1 MLWLLIS
8 LVAHGADLRTEG
20 ERLKPIAG
28 HPVFDIRL
36 GADAVG
42 NGESQ
47 VQPYFCGEVAP
58 LPMLSIEACGNG
70 SGVLHRMDGPDIAHF
85 RMRARVLERRHGMMD
100 ASVLVGAG
108 FMEVQRSLDEP
119 GFRFGSASE
128 GQVEA
133 SGPEASIG
141 LKGRYWLS
149 GKTYLTADLTGG
161 SGYVVGAPMV
171 MGWSSAVV
179 PFASLT
185 IGMGL

>member
-1 MLWLLIS
+1 MLIS
-8 LVAHGADLRTEG
+8 LVAHGAELQTEG

-58 LPMLSIEACGNG
+58 LPVVSIEACGNG

-85 RMRARVLERRHGMMD
+85 RLRARVLERRQGMMD
-100 ASVLVGAG
+100 ASLMVAAG
-108 FMEVQRSLDEP
+108 FIEVQRGLDEP
-119 GFRFGSASE
+119 GFRFGAAEE

-133 SGPEASIG
+133 SGPEVSAG
-141 LKGRYWLS
+141 LKGRYWLGS
-149 GKTYLTADLTGG
+149 KTYLTGDFTVG
-161 SGYVVGAPMV
+161 SGYVVGAPLV
-171 MGWSSAVV
+171 MGWASPVV

-185 IGMGL
+185 VGMGL